1 MQGQREVRTTA
12 GDTPE
17 LGASPGGLM
26 EPTDLSVVG
35 DAQLEAQLTATAQEI
50 GLRTARKKKLENARA
65 LAEARAI
72 DLAAATEAAAS
83 RSPQPPPETRPT
95 TKVGA
100 SPGGDGAKATAQ
112 ANEPEPE
119 HDLSDEIPPRIR
131 DASQER
137 IQAAAERA
145 TDHFI
150 DGAAVH
156 VYQDQG
162 PWTGEIV
169 TVITHESRLGG
180 ELRVAF
186 EGKTYSIP
194 SDLIGRTFAISTV
207 AIDDVEAHFDRAR
220 TGSEELN
227 ATYSR
232 ADCDDARRNLSVI
245 LDQATEKGFDPKH
258 VVTSPFCPW
267 AIKRRV
273 LEMGFSGPQ
282 GSLPPETSRAASVVA
297 GCATAWLDKRDSAAR
312 ERASSGTP
320 ARPGPYAHLAQGRGE
335 HVRETYNLR
344 ARLTMNAIG
353 DLKL

>member
-17 LGASPGGLM
+17 LGASPEGLM

-65 LAEARAI
+65 LAEARAT

-119 HDLSDEIPPRIR
+119 HDLSDEIPPRSR

-145 TDHFI
+145 ADHFI

-162 PWTGEIV
+162 PLTWQSAADV
-169 TVITHESRLGG
+169 SNCG
-180 ELRVAF
+180 ELVQKFLERRESMKDFDASQRCDFDHLMAPTEVVGEADGVDDAEMPVAAL
-186 EGKTYSIP
+186 SN
-194 SDLIGRTFAISTV
+194 
-207 AIDDVEAHFDRAR
+207 
-220 TGSEELN
+220 EELVVIN
-227 ATYSR
+227 AYT
-232 ADCDDARRNLSVI
+232 AMEL
-245 LDQATEKGFDPKH
+245 TFEKWVNGY
-258 VVTSPFCPW
+258 V
-267 AIKRRV
+267 
-273 LEMGFSGPQ
+273 
-282 GSLPPETSRAASVVA
+282 
-297 GCATAWLDKRDSAAR
+297 
-312 ERASSGTP
+312 
-320 ARPGPYAHLAQGRGE
+320 
-335 HVRETYNLR
+335 
-344 ARLTMNAIG
+344 
-353 DLKL
+353 

>member
-1 MQGQREVRTTA
+1 
-12 GDTPE
+12 
-17 LGASPGGLM
+17 M

-65 LAEARAI
+65 LAEARAT

-145 TDHFI
+145 ADHFI

-232 ADCDDARRNLSVI
+232 ADCEAVEAKRSPLRGTTVV
-245 LDQATEKGFDPKH
+245 PK
-258 VVTSPFCPW
+258 
-267 AIKRRV
+267 RV
-273 LEMGFSGPQ
+273 KIVR
-282 GSLPPETSRAASVVA
+282 SRP
-297 GCATAWLDKRDSAAR
+297 T
-312 ERASSGTP
+312 
-320 ARPGPYAHLAQGRGE
+320 
-335 HVRETYNLR
+335 
-344 ARLTMNAIG
+344 
-353 DLKL
+353 